1 MTPPNT
7 RQRIDYVNLPGGGVK
22 AILTVTLPGG
32 VVKRFEAI
40 TTAHEAQSVEGDI
53 VGAELALSAR
63 TVGAFRPLR
72 ALKKVGKLGAKLAS
86 SKVFKLAAAG
96 LAAAAPLLGPIA
108 PVALAAAG
116 GMAVASKLAKAG
128 VAAAKGAQ
136 GVAQALT
143 QSAAKDA
150 VRLTGSAEGARA
162 LLDLANRRRLGAE
175 KAAERTPEPA
185 AAPSSSSS
193 AARAPMS
200 RARML
205 APASSPAARSATDD
219 LLARARAGLVR
230 SSSGAPV
237 SAAQLLAAH
246 RAGRI
251 FWVS

>member
-1 MTPPNT
+1 MTPQT
-7 RQRIDYVNLPGGGVK
+7 RQRIDYVNLPGGAVK

-53 VGAELALSAR
+53 VGAELELAAR
-63 TVGAFRPLR
+63 SGRVGAFRPFKAIR
-72 ALKKVGKLGAKLAS
+72 KVGKLAAKVAS

-128 VAAAKGAQ
+128 VAAAKGAAS
-136 GVAQALT
+136 VAQALT

-150 VRLTGSAEGARA
+150 VRLTGSADGARA
-162 LLDLANRRRLGAE
+162 LLDLANKRRLGAE
-175 KAAERTPEPA
+175 QVAERTPA

-193 AARAPMS
+193 AARAPMA

-205 APASSPAARSATDD
+205 APASSPAARSPTND

-237 SAAQLLAAH
+237 SEAQLLAAH